1 MNEEIKRISES
12 ILSHLEEEIKEDVM
26 QYSLAKA
33 ELQYGND
40 NEVYW
45 MVRKIEAEYI
55 IVEGPDGP
63 SIRSGHR
70 IHLPDKEGEIYI
82 ARDSKFGALL
92 ISRAVGKMIYD
103 EPSGNQVNINIFNS
117 SLFEPYNFKGSDV
130 KNVVIR
136 TPEITFR
143 IQSIREELRKLLEIE
158 KLQKAKELEKEESER
173 NKLAEEIDRKKKEFE
188 SFLKTRKRHVIDSS
202 GLRDQPIL
210 DDVQENI
217 KRSEFKSKNLIID
230 GGPGTGKTT
239 SLIQRIT
246 FLTSPT
252 IKESFEISNRDLSL
266 LTDRNKNWLFFSPTE
281 LLRQYLKN
289 FMAKESLNPS
299 DDNVLVWNDFKR
311 VLFRRF
317 GLFNPDTKNPF
328 QFSSSAENIFNINP
342 DILKEIYEKFEL
354 HFVNFQKSKISK
366 IQELDFSSLKWEESG
381 NKIVNDLMEVSVHDN
396 LSKLIR
402 MFGDLEKRYSP
413 VSKELSQKLNTD
425 LLDSVSKVQF
435 EIEQNNELKNDLYG
449 MIKEELGKRKDE
461 VEPDDEFPDEETES
475 ENTIQSSDLQIEL
488 NRILR
493 NIVRK
498 ESHLKIDKKIRLTK
512 FEKEILDKIKEK
524 INFDINPAIGE
535 NAYFRKYFSGILRG
549 IEANILRYFPAVYK
563 SFRKEILRK
572 MNIFN
577 ERGQEVIDKN
587 IKEGNKKIVNDEI
600 DLILNLLFRL
610 INKLFNE
617 FNSVYENSNDTYLR
631 EYRDN
636 VRCIIAIDEGTDFS
650 LLELSCMTQ
659 LSHPRF
665 RTVSIS
671 GDIMQRLTKYG
682 IKSWEEYM
690 KLYLNT
696 SLHKIKLSYRQTDYL
711 IKIAKVIYEHNTGN
725 QLEIVPAYQASE
737 HDPKPL
743 VFIGSDF
750 ENKIDWITKQII
762 AINKAYENK
771 LPSIAILVHDAETLK
786 KYENALSHQED
797 LVDNGIKVV
806 SCPDGKMLGNV
817 TDIRIF
823 EMKYIKGMEFQAVF
837 FIDID
842 MHSSSQADLLDRY
855 LYVGVS
861 RASFY
866 LAITLNEKLPERL
879 LYLEDMFYE
888 ETW

>member
-12 ILSHLEEEIKEDVM
+12 ILSHFEEEIQENVM

-33 ELQYGND
+33 DLRYGND

-45 MVRKIEAEYI
+45 MVRKIEAEYTI
-55 IVEGPDGP
+55 IDGPDGT
-63 SIRSGHR
+63 IIKSGRR
-70 IHLPDKEGEIYI
+70 IHLPEKNGEMYI

-92 ISRAVGKMIYD
+92 ISRAVGKMNYV
-103 EPSGNQVNINIFNS
+103 EPSGNKVNINIFNT
-117 SLFEPYNFKGSDV
+117 SLFEPKIFEKFDL
-130 KNVVIR
+130 KNVLIR
-136 TPEITFR
+136 TPETTYNFP
-143 IQSIREELRKLLEIE
+143 SLREELDKLLEIE
-158 KLQKAKELEKEESER
+158 KLLETKELEKDESEI
-173 NKLAEEIDRKKKEFE
+173 NKLAEEINRRKKELE

-210 DDVQENI
+210 DEVQENI
-217 KRSEFKSKNLIID
+217 KRSEFKSRNLIID

-252 IKESFEISNRDLSL
+252 IKESFELSNRDLNL

-289 FMAKESLNPS
+289 FMAKESLSPS
-299 DDNVLVWNDFKR
+299 DENVLVWNDYKK
-311 VLFRRF
+311 VLFRRLS
-317 GLFNPDTKNPF
+317 LFNPDTRNPF
-328 QFSSSAENIFNINP
+328 QFSTTAENIFDINP
-342 DILKEIYEKFEL
+342 DSLKEIYEKFEI
-354 HFVNFQKSKISK
+354 HYVNFQKNKILK
-366 IQELDFSSLKWEESG
+366 IQELDFSSLAWKESG
-381 NKIVNDLMEVSVHDN
+381 TKIINDLNEVNAHDN
-396 LSKLIR
+396 ISKLIR
-402 MFGDLEKRYSP
+402 MFGELEKNYST

-425 LLDSVSKVQF
+425 LSDSVSKVQF
-435 EIEQNNELKNDLYG
+435 EIEQNNGLKNEVYDL
-449 MIKEELGKRKDE
+449 IRNELEKGKDE
-461 VEPDDEFPDEETES
+461 DEIEDEFPEEES
-475 ENTIQSSDLQIEL
+475 ENIIQSRDLQIEL
-488 NRILR
+488 NRVLR
-493 NIVRK
+493 NLFRK
-498 ESHLKIDKKIRLTK
+498 ESLLKIDKNIRLTK
-512 FEKEILDKIKEK
+512 FERELLNKIKEK
-524 INFDINPAIGE
+524 INFDVNPAIGE

-549 IEANILRYFPAVYK
+549 IEANILRFFPSVYK
-563 SFRKEILRK
+563 SFRKEVLREMK
-572 MNIFN
+572 IFSEN
-577 ERGQEVIDKN
+577 GLEIIDRN
-587 IKEGNKKIVNDEI
+587 IKDGNKKVVSDEI

-610 INKLFNE
+610 INKLYNE
-617 FNSVYENSNDTYLR
+617 FNSVYENAGDIFLR
-631 EYRDN
+631 EYKDN

-682 IKSWEEYM
+682 IKFWEEYM
-690 KLYLNT
+690 KLYSNT
-696 SLHKIKLSYRQTDYL
+696 SIHKIKLSYRQTDYL
-711 IKIAKVIYEHNTGN
+711 INIAKAIYEHNTGK
-725 QLEIVPAYQASE
+725 QLEISPAYQASE

-743 VFIGSDF
+743 VFKGGDF

-786 KYENALSHQED
+786 KYENALSSQDE

-806 SCPDGKMLGNV
+806 SCPDGKMLGNA
-817 TDIRIF
+817 TDIRVF
-823 EMKYIKGMEFQAVF
+823 EMKFIKGMEFQAVF

-842 MHSSSQADLLDRY
+842 MHSSSQTDLLDRY

-866 LAITLNEKLPERL
+866 LAITLNKKLPERL
-879 LYLEDMFYE
+879 DYLESMFYE
-888 ETW
+888 GTW